1 MSNLGITCIKNFLK
15 GKKVHLCQCV
25 DCVTKVGNQST
36 SLDALVAKSQF
47 PRKDHNNIPAKED
60 LY

>member
-36 SLDALVAKSQF
+36 SLDALVAKSE
-47 PRKDHNNIPAKED
+47 IYE
-60 LY
+60 